1 MANKIG
7 SNFLLP
13 AKVFLDKR
21 QGIVSGI
28 GELGTWDYDKYPI
41 PDGFEVFVDGKW
53 YTYYKDIKKD
63 SITGFFRIRGGINVL
78 QTTGSSEDDVMSQN
92 AVTNALNGLNERI
105 QDIIHSLG
113 TVLEIRLLPDYTI
126 SGNPT
131 VDGGLYE
138 NGTRIQPSF
147 AWEVWYNGMKLKR
160 KDVSV
165 SIYINGSFYSG
176 GMNNPSE
183 DEDEY
188 TWVWIYDQ
196 NISRDTVITLSV
208 LYGNGSS
215 SDSIGSVSISK
226 NITYE
231 FINSR
236 IWGKSKTNDISKI
249 LIDGKT
255 YGNRSLSK
263 ERSIVLNNVDCSV
276 DDEGNDYT
284 SGLYIY
290 YMIPTEIYG
299 EVNESEDPI
308 RLLTGNMENNA
319 FSCKFGEEDYSVI
332 VFDYPQ
338 TGVLNIEFK

>member
-1 MANKIG
+1 
-7 SNFLLP
+7 
-13 AKVFLDKR
+13 
-21 QGIVSGI
+21 
-28 GELGTWDYDKYPI
+28 
-41 PDGFEVFVDGKW
+41 
-53 YTYYKDIKKD
+53 
-63 SITGFFRIRGGINVL
+63 
-78 QTTGSSEDDVMSQN
+78 MSQN

-188 TWVWIYDQ
+188 TWVWIYNQ

-208 LYGNGSS
+208 YTVMVVHQTLL
-215 SDSIGSVSISK
+215 DLLVSLKTLPMNLLIL
-226 NITYE
+226 E
-231 FINSR
+231 FGVNL
-236 IWGKSKTNDISKI
+236 KQTI
-249 LIDGKT
+249 L
-255 YGNRSLSK
+255 
-263 ERSIVLNNVDCSV
+263 V
-276 DDEGNDYT
+276 
-284 SGLYIY
+284 
-290 YMIPTEIYG
+290 
-299 EVNESEDPI
+299 
-308 RLLTGNMENNA
+308 RL
-319 FSCKFGEEDYSVI
+319 
-332 VFDYPQ
+332 
-338 TGVLNIEFK
+338 